1 MGPMLRPKN
10 KPRGQSTYTPNDVVL
25 QGYLKKS
32 NHSMVHKSSV
42 RYFVLTK
49 EGSLSYFSDINGDQ
63 RATIEIRLAKSIK
76 HENNCIVIAMPDRE
90 WKLFDPE
97 ISNKLHFVQLETWFV
112 EFTKI
117 NQQRAAAASLA
128 PPQPDNL
135 EDLNSTSESQVSAD
149 SQESPNGLVLWLD
162 ASTSTNSNFQHD
174 KPISTWTTELLPAG
188 TVGVNGTV
196 SLVGGAPRK
205 PVFDNIGANDHPCVI
220 FMGGSCLVFPR
231 LKRVQTVVAVVWVS
245 RSSPA
250 SAAFATFKADGIE
263 PVYIRLGDLGQPNRV
278 WSMPSIDQANTATY
292 PTEEFCSPAGSA
304 VYVNGVANTQPED
317 PRLWCV
323 VSWVSSKPYNNVE
336 LVIGGDSVNY
346 NKSFVGAI
354 GELQVF
360 DFVLEDNVRKEL
372 ETKLTEKWMQ
382 SHKVSVPDS
391 ANISSPPLTPA
402 PAQNAAPTELPL
414 TPTSRPQSVGPIASP
429 VSLAVVPPNSSTTTT
444 TRTSLTIGPGSR
456 KSRVV
461 PTEIASVAQ
470 QPLHSYDLPSDASL
484 DSHLTVSDCTLGLP
498 FMWQSFTASKSGK
511 LTKIQL
517 QYININSHT
526 TLRVHLGEGST
537 GQLVA
542 EVIMPESEQL
552 ALQTIVLPR
561 PVQVDQGGKY
571 TFVIFG
577 HSYQVL
583 ACSSSLYQQGTAGK
597 INLNAMLLPDTS
609 DTTFANVSLFF
620 AAYISR

>member
-1 MGPMLRPKN
+1 M
-10 KPRGQSTYTPNDVVL
+10 
-25 QGYLKKS
+25 
-32 NHSMVHKSSV
+32 
-42 RYFVLTK
+42 
-49 EGSLSYFSDINGDQ
+49 
-63 RATIEIRLAKSIK
+63 
-76 HENNCIVIAMPDRE
+76 
-90 WKLFDPE
+90 
-97 ISNKLHFVQLETWFV
+97 
-112 EFTKI
+112 
-117 NQQRAAAASLA
+117 
-128 PPQPDNL
+128 
-135 EDLNSTSESQVSAD
+135 
-149 SQESPNGLVLWLD
+149 
-162 ASTSTNSNFQHD
+162 
-174 KPISTWTTELLPAG
+174 
-188 TVGVNGTV
+188 
-196 SLVGGAPRK
+196 
-205 PVFDNIGANDHPCVI
+205 
-220 FMGGSCLVFPR
+220 
-231 LKRVQTVVAVVWVS
+231 
-245 RSSPA
+245 
-250 SAAFATFKADGIE
+250 
-263 PVYIRLGDLGQPNRV
+263 
-278 WSMPSIDQANTATY
+278 
-292 PTEEFCSPAGSA
+292 
-304 VYVNGVANTQPED
+304 
-317 PRLWCV
+317 
-323 VSWVSSKPYNNVE
+323 
-336 LVIGGDSVNY
+336 
-346 NKSFVGAI
+346 AI
-354 GELQVF
+354 
-360 DFVLEDNVRKEL
+360 
-372 ETKLTEKWMQ
+372 
-382 SHKVSVPDS
+382 SVP
-391 ANISSPPLTPA
+391 
-402 PAQNAAPTELPL
+402 QNAAPTELPL